1 MYLGQHAVLKSN
13 NMVKQSI
20 YCTQVMK
27 KDFNKELVMSKEDDK
42 NFESSTK
49 C

>member
-13 NMVKQSI
+13 NMVKKSK

>member
-1 MYLGQHAVLKSN
+1 
-13 NMVKQSI
+13 
-20 YCTQVMK
+20 MK

-49 C
+49 CQIYKVDNMLDC